1 MYIYIYTYSKNYKL
15 HVFVVILVKFQMNI
29 GTLELHLRANV
40 SWQKKLFMQNVGY
53 ALASQAFTSKQL
65 LLLLPSTRSICSTFI
80 PTTDEYFGLQE
91 SSVDKNLKIFM
102 FARVVFTLI
111 SS

>member
-1 MYIYIYTYSKNYKL
+1 M
-15 HVFVVILVKFQMNI
+15 VVKFQMNI

-80 PTTDEYFGLQE
+80 PTTEYFGLQE
-91 SSVDKNLKIFM
+91 SSVDKNSEIFM